1 MSTKNDKLEGQ
12 NRHNLKKAE
21 QLKQRAARKLA
32 RSTPKTSTTPPPSQQ
47 TQYARDPK
55 EHSDKKFYLFC
66 ALAICLALSLG
77 SGPPLAMQEI
87 GKAAYTNDSEALLA
101 TLDQSQLRQHIIQ
114 RVSRSTS
121 RKLDEEAISSRYDI
135 DFFKNA
141 LTDSNAQ
148 QDIDGPNL
156 FYYIKNVKYSLE
168 SLNQVKA
175 TILANTSESSS
186 FILKEKASAGKLST

>member
-1 MSTKNDKLEGQ
+1 
-12 NRHNLKKAE
+12 
-21 QLKQRAARKLA
+21 
-32 RSTPKTSTTPPPSQQ
+32 
-47 TQYARDPK
+47 
-55 EHSDKKFYLFC
+55 
-66 ALAICLALSLG
+66 
-77 SGPPLAMQEI
+77 MQEI

>member
-1 MSTKNDKLEGQ
+1 
-12 NRHNLKKAE
+12 
-21 QLKQRAARKLA
+21 
-32 RSTPKTSTTPPPSQQ
+32 
-47 TQYARDPK
+47 
-55 EHSDKKFYLFC
+55 
-66 ALAICLALSLG
+66 
-77 SGPPLAMQEI
+77 MQEI

-101 TLDQSQLRQHIIQ
+101 SLDQSQLRQHIIQ

-186 FILKEKASAGKLST
+186 FILKREGLSWKIIDIISPSID